1 MNMRRDSSSPPAPQN
16 DRLNNPHQSPFRK
29 VGSAQLA
36 IKLFLLYL
44 YKRLVRVHGV
54 SYLDEYLHNNA
65 VYGRVDLVLHL
76 HGLDCKDR
84 ISFRNLGSHGYLYRG
99 DLAGDGRR
107 NVAFLL
113 CLGPDGL
120 CYRRPL
126 YFSGGRRYDLCKRL
140 YHNLFKPAVDGYE
153 KRPLA
158 LYLVTCP
165 GDLYLVGLAVDRN
178 VELAGREVEDSMRG
192 LVLRFLF
199 ERLGLELAGVPLHEE
214 LHGHYREEG
223 IREHVIYG
231 FCLAVYVPHHLVE
244 LRLKQVSRPAGDSLL
259 VAYGELSRGL
269 VYGAGR
275 LAVEPLEVVPGLAR
289 YYLVSLAHEHVER
302 RLRAHDL
309 ARGSDERRITHVLPD
324 PGYLVEDLVHLI
336 EGVLFPQLIFEVR
349 YHASG
354 YLDDQRLGVD
364 GRVLALEPLVLLP
377 YLPEPVGYLGEQSQV
392 KAR

>member
-54 SYLDEYLHNNA
+54 SYLDEYLPHNA
-65 VYGRVDLVLHL
+65 AYGRV
-76 HGLDCKDR
+76 
-84 ISFRNLGSHGYLYRG
+84 
-99 DLAGDGRR
+99 
-107 NVAFLL
+107 
-113 CLGPDGL
+113 
-120 CYRRPL
+120 
-126 YFSGGRRYDLCKRL
+126 
-140 YHNLFKPAVDGYE
+140 
-153 KRPLA
+153 
-158 LYLVTCP
+158 
-165 GDLYLVGLAVDRN
+165 
-178 VELAGREVEDSMRG
+178 VEDSMRG

-199 ERLGLELAGVPLHEE
+199 ERLGLELAGVPLLEE

-244 LRLKQVSRPAGDSLL
+244 LRLKQVSRPAGDGLL

-309 ARGSDERRITHVLPD
+309 ARGGDERRVSHVLPD

-336 EGVLFPQLIFEVR
+336 EGVLFPQLICEVR

-377 YLPEPVGYLGEQSQV
+377 YLPEPVRYLGELAQV